1 MSKKFMG
8 GIPKR
13 KVDGEEIPMYF
24 CPYFV
29 GDILQT
35 VSEVSPN
42 VRYPGTTWQK
52 IEEET
57 YLVSASSNHPV
68 KSTFGENEHT
78 LTVDEMPKLTFQS
91 DQSVYN
97 DGFMLHATGGSNY
110 TTLALAS
117 QGYGVY
123 NKPTTHFNG
132 GGQAHN
138 NMPKSYAVYIWLRV
152 A

>member
-8 GIPKR
+8 GLWKR
-13 KVDGEEIPMYF
+13 KVNGEEIPVYP

-57 YLVSASSNHPV
+57 YLVSASSSHPV

-78 LTVDEMPKLTFQS
+78 LTVAEMPKHDHTFISSACASPLYEWNKGQG
-91 DQSVYN
+91 VGRY
-97 DGFMLHATGGSNY
+97 GSNY
-110 TTLALAS
+110 DMAEHVSTT
-117 QGYGVY
+117 GDG
-123 NKPTTHFNG
+123 K
-132 GGQAHN
+132 AHN
-138 NMPKSYAVYIWLRV
+138 NMPKSYAVYQWLRV